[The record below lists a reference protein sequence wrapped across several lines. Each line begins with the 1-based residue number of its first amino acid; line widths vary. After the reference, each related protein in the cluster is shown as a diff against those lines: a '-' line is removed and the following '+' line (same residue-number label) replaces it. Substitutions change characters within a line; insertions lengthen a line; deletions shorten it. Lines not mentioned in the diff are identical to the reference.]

1 MTDEMVKVLV
11 LRDELGEIYLLTEE
25 ALAQTRVSEPQRAA
39 IEQAMG
45 DVSGFFTPV
54 PIPSAQ
60 PLNLGSTVQLTAVR
74 LVLPTSTL
82 AEARPAI
89 GPRPGV

>member
-1 MTDEMVKVLV
+1 MTEKAVTALV
-11 LRDELGEIYLLTEE
+11 VRDEAGELYVLTDRILAASRATE
-25 ALAQTRVSEPQRAA
+25 AQRAA
-39 IEQAMG
+39 IEEALG
-45 DVSGFFTPV
+45 DVQGFFTPV

-60 PLNLGSTVQLTAVR
+60 PIGLAATFQLSAVR
-74 LVLPTSTL
+74 LVLPQTTL